1 MKNCRKDISEKL
13 ANKLLT
19 LDIDEGIRIESSNQ
33 EKKIF
38 INKTASGIFVV
49 ESVTRNAVNSDI
61 RYFDF
66 VNDVVKF
73 VKSSFN
79 KHFLISDY

>member
-1 MKNCRKDISEKL
+1 MKNCRKDKSEKL

-49 ESVTRNAVNSDI
+49 ELISRNAVNNDI
-61 RYFDF
+61 RYLDF
-66 VNDVVKF
+66 VKDVVKF

-79 KHFLISDY
+79 IRFLISYY

>member
-1 MKNCRKDISEKL
+1 MKNCRKDKSEKL

-49 ESVTRNAVNSDI
+49 ELITRNAVNNDI

-66 VNDVVKF
+66 VKDVVKF

-79 KHFLISDY
+79 KRFLISYY

>member
-1 MKNCRKDISEKL
+1 MKCCRKDKSKKL

-19 LDIDEGIRIESSNQ
+19 LDIDEGIRIESSIPK
-33 EKKIF
+33 KKIF

-49 ESVTRNAVNSDI
+49 ELITRNTVNSDI

>member
-1 MKNCRKDISEKL
+1 MKNCRKDKPEKL

-49 ESVTRNAVNSDI
+49 ELITRNAVNGDI

-66 VNDVVKF
+66 VKDVVKF

-79 KHFLISDY
+79 KHFLVSYY

>member
-1 MKNCRKDISEKL
+1 MKNCRKDKSEKL

-19 LDIDEGIRIESSNQ
+19 LDIDEGIRIESSNHD
-33 EKKIF
+33 KKIF
-38 INKTASGIFVV
+38 INKTASGMFVV
-49 ESVTRNAVNSDI
+49 ELIARNAVNSDI

-66 VNDVVKF
+66 VKDVVKF

-79 KHFLISDY
+79 KHFLISYY

>member
-1 MKNCRKDISEKL
+1 MKNCRKDKSKKL

-19 LDIDEGIRIESSNQ
+19 LDIDEGIRIDSSIQ

-49 ESVTRNAVNSDI
+49 ELITRNALNSDI

-66 VNDVVKF
+66 VNDVIKF

-79 KHFLISDY
+79 KRFLISDY

>member
-1 MKNCRKDISEKL
+1 MKNCRKDKSEKL

-19 LDIDEGIRIESSNQ
+19 LDIDEGIRIESLNHD
-33 EKKIF
+33 KKIF

-49 ESVTRNAVNSDI
+49 ELIARNAVNSDI
-61 RYFDF
+61 RHFDF
-66 VNDVVKF
+66 VEDVVKF

-79 KHFLISDY
+79 KHFLISYY

>member
-1 MKNCRKDISEKL
+1 MKCCRKDKSKKL

-19 LDIDEGIRIESSNQ
+19 LDIDEGIRIESSVQ
-33 EKKIF
+33 KKKIF

-49 ESVTRNAVNSDI
+49 ELITRNAVNSDI

>member
-1 MKNCRKDISEKL
+1 MKCCRKDKSKKL

-19 LDIDEGIRIESSNQ
+19 LDIDEGIRIESSIHK
-33 EKKIF
+33 KKIF

-49 ESVTRNAVNSDI
+49 ESITRNAVNSDI

-66 VNDVVKF
+66 VNDLVKF

>member
-1 MKNCRKDISEKL
+1 MKCCRKDKSKKL

-19 LDIDEGIRIESSNQ
+19 LDIDEGIRIEPSIPK
-33 EKKIF
+33 KKIF

-49 ESVTRNAVNSDI
+49 ELITRNTVNSDI

>member
-1 MKNCRKDISEKL
+1 MKCCRKDKSKKL

-19 LDIDEGIRIESSNQ
+19 LDIDEGIRIESSIQ
-33 EKKIF
+33 KKKIF

-49 ESVTRNAVNSDI
+49 ELITRNAVNSDI

>member
-1 MKNCRKDISEKL
+1 MKNCRKDKSEKL
-13 ANKLLT
+13 SNKLLT

-38 INKTASGIFVV
+38 INKTASGIFAV
-49 ESVTRNAVNSDI
+49 ELITRNAENSDI

-79 KHFLISDY
+79 KHFLISYY

>member
-1 MKNCRKDISEKL
+1 MKNCRKDKSEKL
-13 ANKLLT
+13 SNKLLT

-49 ESVTRNAVNSDI
+49 ELVTRNAVNSDI

-66 VNDVVKF
+66 VKDVVKF